1 MKNMKKTDSM
11 QTFLFENKPARGA
24 LVHLDKALETI
35 LNKHDYPNLIEKTLS
50 EAIISTLLLFS
61 ISKQDSRLT
70 LQFQGEQGAD
80 ISFLSVSCTP
90 DWKIRALAQYNKNC
104 KGLNNS
110 DSKSLEIIEKSLK
123 NGQLIITFE
132 PEKRSSTSQRY
143 QSIVTVLHGSIA
155 LAMEEYFTQSVQNKT
170 RIFIQSDITKTK
182 KRISAF
188 MLQFL
193 PSTSAVKSQKVEDLE
208 KFDELCIFAESLRDK
223 ELLETDNN
231 KLLKNL
237 FNEEDLR
244 LFDSKQISFFCPCSK
259 DKMEQAIINLG
270 KEEAFKILQEQD
282 NAQINVKCEF
292 CLSEYDFDQSALE
305 KLFKVN

>member
-1 MKNMKKTDSM
+1 MKNTDSM
-11 QTFLFENKPARGA
+11 QTFIFENKPACGA

-35 LNKHDYPNLIEKTLS
+35 LDKHDYPKLIEKTLS
-50 EAIISTLLLFS
+50 EAIISALLLFS

-70 LQFQGEQGAD
+70 LQFEGNDGAD

-90 DWKIRALAQYNKNC
+90 DWKIRALAQYNKDC
-104 KGLNNS
+104 KQLN
-110 DSKSLEIIEKSLK
+110 KTGTESLEVIEKSLK
-123 NGQLIITFE
+123 NGKLIITFE
-132 PEKRSSTSQRY
+132 PEKKSSSSQRY
-143 QSIVTVLHGSIA
+143 QSIVPILHGSISQ
-155 LAMEEYFTQSVQNKT
+155 AMEEYFTQSVQNKT
-170 RIFIQSDITKTK
+170 RVFIQSDITKTK
-182 KRISAF
+182 KHISAF

-193 PSTSAVKSQKVEDLE
+193 PSTSSIKTDKIEDLA

-223 ELLETDNN
+223 ELLETDNK

-237 FNEEDLR
+237 FNEEDIR
-244 LFDSKQISFFCPCSK
+244 LFDSKEISFFCPCSK
-259 DKMEQAIINLG
+259 DKMEQAITNLG
-270 KEEAFKILQEQD
+270 KEEAFKVLHESD